1 MKLNF
6 TVEVDRNTGDIYDF
20 EEELLNR
27 ASEQFIEQILG
38 NAHSWEKVSLYE
50 QLEKSVIEKLENI
63 MDVDFKKS
71 VAEKVTDNLAK
82 KFEKTKQYKELLHG
96 EEVVTDSAVKSGL
109 KDLVAEIV
117 RSEMK
122 KVFR

>member
-6 TVEVDRNTGDIYDF
+6 TVEMDGYNDVDDL
-20 EEELLNR
+20 EERILSR
-27 ASEQFIEQILG
+27 ASELFVEEVLG
-38 NAHSWEKVSLYE
+38 DRWDNNNNLY
-50 QLEKSVIEKLENI
+50 EKLEQKVISKLEII

-71 VAEKVTDNLAK
+71 VAEKVTDNLSK
-82 KFEKTKQYKELLHG
+82 KFEKSKQFKELQSN
-96 EEVVTDSAVKSGL
+96 EEVVTDSAIKSGL

-122 KVFR
+122 KVFK